1 MKPSE
6 QDDSTA
12 SPVQRI
18 LSEVFGFD
26 AFRDPQR
33 DVIAHV
39 MAGGDALVL
48 MPTGSGKSL
57 CYQIPA
63 LALEGTAVVVSPLIA
78 LMQQQV
84 DHLRA
89 RGVAA
94 ASLDSTQ
101 SAPESARI
109 EQALLRGEI
118 KLLYVSPERLLMPR
132 CIRLLKQ
139 IRLSL
144 FAIDEAHCV
153 SHWGHDFRPEY
164 MQLAVLAEIWPGVA
178 RLALTASATQATA
191 QEMIERLAL
200 PRARVFQTSYDRPNI
215 YYQVQAKDDVR
226 QQLIAFIQSQAVVG
240 QAADSTA
247 ASGIVYCASR
257 SRVEMV
263 ARWLQQAGLCALAYH
278 AGLDS
283 DERQRRQRQFIDQ
296 PGCVMVA
303 TIAFGMGIDKA
314 DVRFVAHVDVPRSME
329 GYFQETGRA
338 GRDRKPATAWMC
350 WGLDDVARSHR
361 IADTAQEDTHRSSA
375 QRQAFQEML
384 AFCGS
389 SACRRQTLLAHFGE
403 SIGAC
408 GHCDN
413 CLAGQQQI
421 DVTIPAQKLLSAIYR
436 LWRERGQRYGAS
448 HLIDI
453 LRGRLTRRVREL
465 DHHSLSVFGLG
476 QDWSERQWRRLLLQ
490 LLGEGVLVM
499 DDEGYR
505 TLALTQASVPV
516 LRSEIRLRMR
526 MTELFEDS
534 GEQPAQVPAQAG

>member
-1 MKPSE
+1 MKPVGLDNS
-6 QDDSTA
+6 DT
-12 SPVQRI
+12 SPAHKI
-18 LSEVFGFD
+18 LSKVFGFA
-26 AFRDPQR
+26 AFRDPQH

-39 MAGGDALVL
+39 LAGGDALVL

-63 LALEGTAVVVSPLIA
+63 LALDGTTVVVSPLIA
-78 LMQQQV
+78 LMRQQV
-84 DHLRA
+84 DHLCA
-89 RGVAA
+89 LGVAA
-94 ASLDSTQ
+94 ASLDSAQ
-101 SAPESARI
+101 SAPENARI

-118 KLLYVSPERLLMPR
+118 KLLYVSPERLLMAR

-139 IRLSL
+139 IQPSL

-153 SHWGHDFRPEY
+153 SQWGHDFRPEY
-164 MQLAVLAEIWPGVA
+164 MQLAVLAQIWPAVP

-191 QEMIERLAL
+191 QEIVQRLAL

-215 YYQVQAKDDVR
+215 YYQIEAKDDVR
-226 QQLIAFIQSQAVVG
+226 RQLTAFVRSRAVV
-240 QAADSTA
+240 DNVA

-263 ARWLQQAGLCALAYH
+263 ARWLQEAGVCALAYH
-278 AGLDS
+278 AGLES
-283 DERQRRQRQFIDQ
+283 DERQRRQRQFIEQ

-338 GRDRKPATAWMC
+338 GRDGKPATAWMC

-361 IADTAQEDTHRSSA
+361 IADAAQSDENRSSI

-384 AFCGS
+384 GFCGS
-389 SACRRQTLLAHFGE
+389 STCRRQTLLAHFGE
-403 SIGAC
+403 SIPVC

-413 CLAGQQQI
+413 CLAEPQVV
-421 DVTIPAQKLLSAIYR
+421 DVTTPAQKLLSAIYR

-453 LRGRLTRRVREL
+453 LRGRLTRRVKEL
-465 DHHSLSVFGLG
+465 DHHSLSVFGVG
-476 QDWSERQWRRLLLQ
+476 KDWSERQWRRLVLQ

-516 LRSEIRLRMR
+516 LRSETALLMLAS
-526 MTELFEDS
+526 ELSENAGDQVA
-534 GEQPAQVPAQAG
+534 GVPAVAS

>member
-1 MKPSE
+1 MISVSSF
-6 QDDSTA
+6 DDTD
-12 SPVQRI
+12 SPVHRI
-18 LSEVFGFD
+18 LSEVFGFA
-26 AFRDPQR
+26 AFRDPQQA
-33 DVIAHV
+33 VIAHV
-39 MAGGDALVL
+39 LAGGDALVL

-63 LALEGTAVVVSPLIA
+63 LALDGTAVVISPLIA

-89 RGVAA
+89 LGVAA

-118 KLLYVSPERLLMPR
+118 KILYVSPERLLMPR
-132 CIRLLKQ
+132 CIRLLKRIQ
-139 IRLSL
+139 LSL

-153 SHWGHDFRPEY
+153 SQWGHDFRPEY
-164 MQLAVLAEIWPGVA
+164 MQLSVLAEIWPTVG

-191 QEMIERLAL
+191 CEILERLAL
-200 PRARVFQTSYDRPNI
+200 APARVFQTSYDRPNI
-215 YYQVQAKDDVR
+215 YYQVEAKDDVR
-226 QQLIAFIQSQAVVG
+226 QQLTAFVRSRALVG
-240 QAADSTA
+240 SDAQSTA

-263 ARWLQQAGLCALAYH
+263 ARWLQQAGFYALAYH
-278 AGLDS
+278 AGLES
-283 DERQRRQRQFIDQ
+283 DERQRRQRQFIEQ

-338 GRDRKPATAWMC
+338 GRDGKPATAWMC
-350 WGLDDVARSHR
+350 WGLDDVARAHR
-361 IADTAQEDTHRSSA
+361 IAGLGQADAIRSRV
-375 QRQAFQEML
+375 QREAFQEML
-384 AFCGS
+384 GFCGN

-403 SIGAC
+403 SIPAC

-413 CLAGQQQI
+413 CLAAQQDL

-436 LWRERGQRYGAS
+436 LWRERDQRYGAS

-465 DHHSLSVFGLG
+465 DHQSLSVFGIG
-476 QDWSERQWRRLLLQ
+476 QDWSERQWRRLILQ

-505 TLALTQASVPV
+505 TLALTSASVAV
-516 LRSEIRLRMR
+516 LRAERRLRMR
-526 MTELFEDS
+526 AAEIAEGFVEPMVDM
-534 GEQPAQVPAQAG
+534 PAATG

>member
-6 QDDSTA
+6 QGDSTA

-18 LSEVFGFD
+18 LSKVFGFD
-26 AFRDPQR
+26 AFRDPQH

-39 MAGGDALVL
+39 MTGGDALVL

-101 SAPESARI
+101 SATESARI

-139 IRLSL
+139 LRLSL

-164 MQLAVLAEIWPGVA
+164 MQLAVLAEIWPEVA

-191 QEMIERLAL
+191 QEIIERLAL

-215 YYQVQAKDDVR
+215 YYQVQAKEDVR

-263 ARWLQQAGLCALAYH
+263 ARWLQQAGVCALAYH

-283 DERQRRQRQFIDQ
+283 DERQRRQRQFLDQ

-403 SIGAC
+403 SIPAC

-526 MTELFEDS
+526 ATELFEDS
-534 GEQPAQVPAQAG
+534 GETAAQAPAQAG